1 MLERLGIDLEEF
13 PDGLV
18 IHGRGGFGSHTFHSG
33 RVRSHNDHRL
43 AMSAAVASVQASG
56 SVCVEA
62 AQAVNKSYPGFFADF
77 ARLGGQVSV
86 EGRED

>member
-1 MLERLGIDLEEF
+1 
-13 PDGLV
+13 
-18 IHGRGGFGSHTFHSG
+18 
-33 RVRSHNDHRL
+33 
-43 AMSAAVASVQASG
+43 MSAAVASVQASG
-56 SVCVEA
+56 SVCVEE

>member
-1 MLERLGIDLEEF
+1 
-13 PDGLV
+13 
-18 IHGRGGFGSHTFHSG
+18 
-33 RVRSHNDHRL
+33 
-43 AMSAAVASVQASG
+43 MSAAVASVQASG

-62 AQAVNKSYPGFFADF
+62 AQAVNKSYPGFFVDF